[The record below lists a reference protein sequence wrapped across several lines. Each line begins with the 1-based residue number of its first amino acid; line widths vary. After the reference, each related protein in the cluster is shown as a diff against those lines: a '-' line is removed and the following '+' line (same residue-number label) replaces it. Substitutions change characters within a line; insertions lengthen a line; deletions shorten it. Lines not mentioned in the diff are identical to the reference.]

1 MNKRCVALTQEQYK
15 CSIELLRC
23 GFMLGGRRVKP
34 NPKTASVEVM
44 QASLGLRLGDVLRLK
59 MSSFIKDGDRWRLDI
74 REQKTGKVR
83 RFTVP
88 VEVYS
93 FVQGYA
99 LEQGIGQDARLFDIS
114 ERQVERQL
122 NRVFAK
128 MGLPLRNYGSHSY
141 RKFFATKVY
150 MDNEMDIELVR
161 VLLQHSSTSVTSRY
175 IGISQKSIEDAL
187 AKTATHLI

>member
-1 MNKRCVALTQEQYK
+1 
-15 CSIELLRC
+15 
-23 GFMLGGRRVKP
+23 
-34 NPKTASVEVM
+34 
-44 QASLGLRLGDVLRLK
+44 